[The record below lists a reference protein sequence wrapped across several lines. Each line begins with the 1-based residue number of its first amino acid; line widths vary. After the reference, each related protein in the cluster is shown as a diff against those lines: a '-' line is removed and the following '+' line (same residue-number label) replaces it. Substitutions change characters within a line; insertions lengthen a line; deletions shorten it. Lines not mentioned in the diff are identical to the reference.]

1 MKLIQFNDATSVQ
14 PGGQVVDKK
23 LEDVHFHKA
32 EAGVVA
38 VCVEVTKEDLKELR
52 SNGKFYIVMGPGFV
66 RPPQMVFSIKPPF
79 TPAPAEETKPKS
91 KLVDLNGNP
100 LN

>member
-1 MKLIQFNDATSVQ
+1 MKFIKFDDANAVQ
-14 PGGQVVDKK
+14 PGGQIIDNK
-23 LEDVHFHKA
+23 LEDLHFYSK
-32 EAGVVA
+32 EGFVA
-38 VCVEVTKEDLKELR
+38 TCVEMTKDEVKQIRD
-52 SNGKFYIVMGPGFV
+52 NGGRFFV
-66 RPPQMVFSIKPPF
+66 VLGANFKTPPQMVFSIKPPF